1 VSLLSRAQGVG
12 LESKRLM
19 DALMDGMAFLRSRIP
34 AYADYGDEDARH
46 LVDKQVRAYVGEAL
60 SLLRERHNA
69 ALAAGM
75 ADALERVLMM
85 CEFTN
90 QQLIAMLGHAR
101 LSDVALSELHHVDH
115 DLIKTAA
122 RATEIEVA
130 LLEEYLEELDH
141 LFARRAK
148 AVAWLEDRR

>member
-1 VSLLSRAQGVG
+1 MTA
-12 LESKRLM
+12 LM
-19 DALMDGMAFLRSRIP
+19 DALMDDMGFLRARIP

-60 SLLRERHNA
+60 SSLRERHNS
-69 ALAAGM
+69 ALAEGLAE
-75 ADALERVLMM
+75 ALERVLMM

-101 LSDVALSELHHVDH
+101 LTEVMLSELHHVDH
-115 DLIKTAA
+115 DLVRAA
-122 RATEIEVA
+122 DRAVEVELAA
-130 LLEEYLEELDH
+130 LEAYLEELDH

>member
-1 VSLLSRAQGVG
+1 MG
-12 LESKRLM
+12 
-19 DALMDGMAFLRSRIP
+19 ALADGMTFLRSRIP

-60 SLLRERHNA
+60 GLLRQRWSP
-69 ALAAGM
+69 ALAAEL
-75 ADALERVLMM
+75 AEQLERVLMM

-101 LSDVALSELHHVDH
+101 LTDVALQELHEVDR
-115 DLIKTAA
+115 DLISTAD
-122 RATEIEVA
+122 RAAEIDAEA
-130 LLEEYLEELDH
+130 LEAYLVELDH

-148 AVAWLEDRR
+148 AVAWLEERR

>member
-1 VSLLSRAQGVG
+1 MLAADMG
-12 LESKRLM
+12 
-19 DALMDGMAFLRSRIP
+19 ALADGMTFLRSRIP

-60 SLLRERHNA
+60 GLLRQRWSPM
-69 ALAAGM
+69 LAAEL
-75 ADALERVLMM
+75 AERLERVLMM

-101 LSDVALSELHHVDH
+101 LTDVALGELHEVDH
-115 DLIKTAA
+115 DLISTAD
-122 RATEIEVA
+122 RAAEIDAEA
-130 LLEEYLEELDH
+130 LEAYLIELDH

-148 AVAWLEDRR
+148 AVAWLEERR

>member
-1 VSLLSRAQGVG
+1 MTA
-12 LESKRLM
+12 LM
-19 DALMDGMAFLRSRIP
+19 DALMDDMGFLRARIP

-60 SLLRERHNA
+60 SSLRERHNS
-69 ALAAGM
+69 ALAEELAE
-75 ADALERVLMM
+75 ALERVLMM

-101 LSDVALSELHHVDH
+101 LTEVMLSELHHVDH
-115 DLIKTAA
+115 DLVRAA
-122 RATEIEVA
+122 DRAVEVEVA
-130 LLEEYLEELDH
+130 ALEAYLEELDH